1 MKKIRLTMKLLL
13 FFSLALVLNT
23 SAIPSKAQQTKV
35 SLNLKDKQ
43 LTEVLKLIQ
52 QQSGFNILYSN
63 ELVKNNRM
71 VSLRI
76 DSDDIHEVMRACLQ
90 GNALDYEIQNN
101 TIVIKALA
109 AAPQVPQVVKVRGHV
124 IDAKT
129 GQPMPGVTVVAMDGG
144 GAVTGAAT
152 DADGLFTVNLPEDI
166 RELTFTFVG
175 YKSVTLPVQ
184 TDKEMTVRL
193 EEEVAEMDEVVVNG
207 YFTKSKNSYTGA
219 VKTITNDQLKSV
231 SNTNIIA
238 AISALTP
245 GLNLVER
252 SDLGSNPN
260 RVPELLLRG
269 MSSFSSGTRVVNQPT
284 IMLDGVEISMEELYD
299 LDMNEIENITVLKD
313 ASATAL
319 YGSRAA
325 NGVIVIERKKLAE
338 GNIRV
343 NYNLTGNVQ
352 FPYLKDYDLLN
363 AREKLEYEKLSR
375 LYTPEQDRWGSV
387 DMDKEQYRLDQ
398 LYNERYKEVA
408 RGVDSDW
415 LSQPARTAFS
425 HDHSLRIYGG
435 ASNIRYELSGRF
447 NNTQG
452 VMKDDYRRRYALGF
466 KLEYHLPNQLTFSN
480 RTNYNE
486 TDTKD
491 TPYGSFRNWI
501 DQNPYDRIYDE
512 YGNPNRNLSWDNW
525 NPMIDAKLGNFT
537 LNSNKSITNTTDIRW
552 DINDL
557 FRITGN
563 FNIAVSEGNGE
574 KYISPDSKAFKD
586 ETDITKKG
594 RLEISNSRSVDW
606 AGNINGAFNK
616 LTENNS
622 LISMIIGAEIRKNR
636 SENSSLK
643 AAGFYDDALNFIGH
657 ATGYP
662 TDSKNKPSGNQ
673 DLSTEV
679 GFFANANYMPILYT
693 VFPVPLNLEATNGMG
708 NFGLGGSVG
717 TCTMKIS

>member
-101 TIVIKALA
+101 TIIIKALA

-363 AREKLEYEKLSR
+363 AREKLEYEKLSK

-387 DMDKEQYRLDQ
+387 NMDKEQYRLDQ

-594 RLEISNSRSVDW
+594 RL
-606 AGNINGAFNK
+606 
-616 LTENNS
+616 
-622 LISMIIGAEIRKNR
+622 
-636 SENSSLK
+636 
-643 AAGFYDDALNFIGH
+643 
-657 ATGYP
+657 
-662 TDSKNKPSGNQ
+662 
-673 DLSTEV
+673 
-679 GFFANANYMPILYT
+679 
-693 VFPVPLNLEATNGMG
+693 
-708 NFGLGGSVG
+708 
-717 TCTMKIS
+717 

>member
-101 TIVIKALA
+101 TIIIKALA

-363 AREKLEYEKLSR
+363 AREKLEYEKLSG
-375 LYTPEQDRWGSV
+375 LYTPAQDRWGSV

-586 ETDITKKG
+586 ETDITKK
-594 RLEISNSRSVDW
+594 RTL
-606 AGNINGAFNK
+606 
-616 LTENNS
+616 
-622 LISMIIGAEIRKNR
+622 
-636 SENSSLK
+636 
-643 AAGFYDDALNFIGH
+643 
-657 ATGYP
+657 
-662 TDSKNKPSGNQ
+662 GNQ
-673 DLSTEV
+673 QQ
-679 GFFANANYMPILYT
+679 
-693 VFPVPLNLEATNGMG
+693 PLG
-708 NFGLGGSVG
+708 GLGGEYQRRFQ
-717 TCTMKIS
+717 

>member
-101 TIVIKALA
+101 TIIIKALA

-622 LISMIIGAEIRKNR
+622 LGR
-636 SENSSLK
+636 
-643 AAGFYDDALNFIGH
+643 FY
-657 ATGYP
+657 
-662 TDSKNKPSGNQ
+662 
-673 DLSTEV
+673 
-679 GFFANANYMPILYT
+679 
-693 VFPVPLNLEATNGMG
+693 
-708 NFGLGGSVG
+708 
-717 TCTMKIS
+717 